1 MLNEQVSTLSAEVR
15 QAIESFATALVET
28 LQFQAWEQAH
38 EHLQGDSVA
47 QEALRALQTKE
58 QSLQMMLRLNAVT
71 QEERGELQRL
81 QQHCMAQPSVGAY
94 GRAQADL
101 VVVCTALANVLSRKI
116 GLDYAGACGVGCGC
130 GPSGADQVS
139 EERWRDTG
147 VSEAIATADAL
158 GSVLQQAEPLKG
170 YRDARSH
177 LEGDSEASGLLQSF
191 AQALGDMRDE
201 EANGGAS
208 VLTIERARNLQHQ
221 VQHNP
226 SIADYARWQHMA
238 ITYVRHVNGEIS
250 ELLGFDLASLSGSCS
265 C

>member
-15 QAIESFATALVET
+15 QAIESFATALVAT
-28 LQFQAWEQAH
+28 LQFQTWEQAH
-38 EHLQGDSVA
+38 EHLREDSVA
-47 QEALRALQTKE
+47 QETIRALQTKQ
-58 QSLQMMLRLNAVT
+58 QSLEVLLRLNAVS
-71 QEERGELQRL
+71 QEERDELQRL
-81 QQHCMAQPSVGAY
+81 QQQCMAQPSVGAY
-94 GRAQADL
+94 DRAQADL
-101 VVVCTALANVLSRKI
+101 VVVCTALANAVSRNI

-139 EERWRDTG
+139 EDRWRDTG
-147 VSEAIATADAL
+147 VSEALAVADAL

-170 YRDARSH
+170 YRDARSR
-177 LEGDSEASGLLQSF
+177 LEGDSEASGLLQGF
-191 AQALGDMRDE
+191 AQALGDMRYE

-226 SIADYARWQHMA
+226 IIADYARWQQAA
-238 ITYVRHVNGEIS
+238 IAYVRHVNGEMS
-250 ELLGFDLASLSGSCS
+250 ELLGFDFASLSGSGS